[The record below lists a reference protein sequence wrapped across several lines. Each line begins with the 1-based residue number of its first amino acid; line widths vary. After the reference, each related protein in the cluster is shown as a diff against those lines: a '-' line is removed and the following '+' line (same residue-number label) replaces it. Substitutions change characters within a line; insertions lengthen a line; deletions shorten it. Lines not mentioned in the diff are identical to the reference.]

1 MDIGKSISFVFEDK
15 QWLPKVLIGGLV
27 LLGTI
32 LLSWTVVGLFVGMG
46 LLMGYSLDLLKN
58 VRRGDPQPL
67 PEWDDWGDK
76 IVKGLKLF
84 VVFFVWSLPLIII
97 SLPSLLLSAL
107 ADSSGSDV
115 TTVLTVVTLCLS
127 CFQILFGIA
136 LALFTPAI
144 LIKFAENES
153 MADAFAFSEIFRFT
167 REHLGEIIIAILV
180 VWAVQ
185 IVAGFIGTLLCG
197 VGLLFTGFWTLLV
210 QAHLYGQIGRDSQA
224 IELGSDRPYDITPED
239 VMPGVGE
246 LMEET
251 EAAAHDAVNE
261 VQDLGDAVNE
271 AGAGAVVEVQDLG
284 DSVKETGEEAADDI
298 FENLPDDSNPP
309 A

>member
-27 LLGTI
+27 LFGTI

-84 VVFFVWSLPLIII
+84 VVLFVWSLPLIVI
-97 SLPSLLLSAL
+97 SLPSVLLSAL
-107 ADSSGSDV
+107 ADSSSDV
-115 TTVLTVVTLCLS
+115 ATFLTIVTLCFS

-144 LIKFAENES
+144 FIKFAENES
-153 MADAFAFSEIFRFT
+153 IADGFAFSEIFRFT
-167 REHLGEIIIAILV
+167 REHLGEIIIALLV
-180 VWAVQ
+180 AWAVQ
-185 IVAGFIGTLLCG
+185 MVAGLVGTILCV
-197 VGLLFTGFWTLLV
+197 VGLLFTGFWSMLV
-210 QAHLYGQIGRDSQA
+210 QAHLYAQIGRDSQA
-224 IELGSDRPYDITPED
+224 IDLGSDRPYDIYPED

-251 EAAAHDAVNE
+251 EAAAHDAVTE

-298 FENLPDDSNPP
+298 FENLPDDSKPP